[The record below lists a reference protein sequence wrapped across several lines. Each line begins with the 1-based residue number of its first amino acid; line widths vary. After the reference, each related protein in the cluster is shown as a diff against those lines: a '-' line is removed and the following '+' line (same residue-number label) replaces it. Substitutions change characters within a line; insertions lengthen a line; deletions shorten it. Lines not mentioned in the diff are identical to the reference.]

1 MKEKSVS
8 VVTAVLNRKPQI
20 KKYLDAILT
29 SNYKDYEVIVV
40 DGYSTDGTKEILYEY
55 SKKNRKLKVFIE
67 KKPGR
72 NAARNLGINKSRG
85 EIIIFVDSD
94 CIVSKNWMREI
105 VKPFSDKE
113 VGGVIG
119 RTMADKKGI
128 FWYHMENDYL
138 QFIGHN
144 SAYRKVI
151 IKKLNGF
158 DLRFRTAKEDTDLA
172 WRVIENGYNVVFAKK
187 AEMIHLSRRV
197 SIFYRIKNQY
207 TYIYDGLL
215 RKKHK
220 KLYRKYFYDRHVPLP
235 APLWPAILAPFL
247 LAVFVYTVFNLK
259 FLAIFIALTYNVIVS
274 KKLYENKEGKIN
286 EKLSFLAFAWML
298 PLSRFFYFVWGYF
311 KFRKV

>member
-8 VVTAVLNRKPQI
+8 VVTAVLNRKHQI
-20 KKYLDAILT
+20 KEYLDAILS
-29 SNYKDYEVIVV
+29 SNYKNYEIIVV
-40 DGYSTDGTKEILYEY
+40 DGNSTDGTKEILYNY
-55 SKKNRKLKVFIE
+55 AKKNRKLKVFIE

-144 SAYRKVI
+144 SAYRKII

-158 DLRFRTAKEDTDLA
+158 DLRFKTSREDTDFA
-172 WRVIENGYNVVFAKK
+172 WRVIEAGYKIIYCPAAIMK
-187 AEMIHLSRRV
+187 HLSRRV
-197 SIFYRIKNQY
+197 SVFSRIRNQS

-215 RKKHK
+215 YRKHK
-220 KLYRKYFYDRHVPLP
+220 IIRRLGSKRC
-235 APLWPAILAPFL
+235 L
-247 LAVFVYTVFNLK
+247 L
-259 FLAIFIALTYNVIVS
+259 
-274 KKLYENKEGKIN
+274 
-286 EKLSFLAFAWML
+286 
-298 PLSRFFYFVWGYF
+298 
-311 KFRKV
+311 